1 MARIDTTLT
10 KINDQLDAI
19 DELLSELP
27 LRNDKRKMLSS
38 MLYQFQEQLEDETT
52 MMSADWEQ

>member
-1 MARIDTTLT
+1 MANVVTTINKIDSA
-10 KINDQLDAI
+10 LDTI

-38 MLYQFQEQLEDETT
+38 LLYQFWEQLEDELI
-52 MMSADWEQ
+52 MPSADWEQ